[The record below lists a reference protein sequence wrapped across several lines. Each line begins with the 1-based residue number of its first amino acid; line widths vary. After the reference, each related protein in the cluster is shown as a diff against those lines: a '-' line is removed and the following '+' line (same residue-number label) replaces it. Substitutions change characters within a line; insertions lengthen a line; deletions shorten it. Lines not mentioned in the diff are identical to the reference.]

1 MKTIL
6 ALAVIISAAFAQNV
20 IFDAAPYHH
29 APYALGYLGGH
40 HGYLAGHHGY
50 LGNYLASG
58 AVPGYAVWPGYFGH
72 ALPVAAEE
80 EAEEEDAAVEEASRK
95 KRSAYLGHHG
105 LGYLGY
111 GHRLGHLGYAAPYAP
126 YAYSHA
132 YAAPYAFAP
141 YAHHGLHQIPHGAP
155 FYKVAAPAEEE
166 AEEEDAAVEEASRK
180 KRSVLLAPHHGL
192 GYLGYAHHTY
202 VAPAPL
208 ITHSYTA
215 AVPVET
221 EFKYKTAKYEDQDEP
236 TPADTTLVAL
246 EETEHTGKTITYE
259 PKVFTYTA
267 PAHPFYHAL
276 LAAPAKEEAKEE
288 ERKKRSVVLA
298 HHGLGPFGYAHHGLG
313 YLHHGYAAAV
323 PVTTEYKYKTI
334 TPEAKPDEPTPAD
347 TTLVDLVEK
356 EHTAKAV
363 HLAPA
368 YVHYG

>member
-29 APYALGYLGGH
+29 APYGLGYLG
-40 HGYLAGHHGY
+40 GHHGY

-80 EAEEEDAAVEEASRK
+80 EAEEEDAAVEEADRK
-95 KRSAYLGHHG
+95 KRSA
-105 LGYLGY
+105 
-111 GHRLGHLGYAAPYAP
+111 P
-126 YAYSHA
+126 
-132 YAAPYAFAP
+132 
-141 YAHHGLHQIPHGAP
+141 I
-155 FYKVAAPAEEE
+155 
-166 AEEEDAAVEEASRK
+166 
-180 KRSVLLAPHHGL
+180 LAHHGL
-192 GYLGYAHHTY
+192 GYLGYAPHTY
-202 VAPAPL
+202 IAPAPVV
-208 ITHSYTA
+208 THSYTA

-221 EFKYKTAKYEDQDEP
+221 EFKYKTASYEDQDKP

-276 LAAPAKEEAKEE
+276 VAAPAAKEEE

-298 HHGLGPFGYAHHGLG
+298 HHGLGHLGYAHHGLG

-363 HLAPA
+363 HLAPT

>member
-40 HGYLAGHHGY
+40 HGYLGGHHGY

-72 ALPVAAEE
+72 ALPVAAEA

-180 KRSVLLAPHHGL
+180 KRSVVLAHHGL
-192 GYLGYAHHTY
+192 GHLGYAHHIAPY
-202 VAPAPL
+202 VAPVV
-208 ITHSYTA
+208 THSYTA
-215 AVPVET
+215 PVPVET

-246 EETEHTGKTITYE
+246 EETEHTGKAIHYE

-267 PAHPFYHAL
+267 PAHPFYFGHHGL
-276 LAAPAKEEAKEE
+276 VVAAKAAEDE
-288 ERKKRSVVLA
+288 ERK
-298 HHGLGPFGYAHHGLG
+298 
-313 YLHHGYAAAV
+313 
-323 PVTTEYKYKTI
+323 
-334 TPEAKPDEPTPAD
+334 
-347 TTLVDLVEK
+347 
-356 EHTAKAV
+356 
-363 HLAPA
+363 
-368 YVHYG
+368 